1 MMEEDL
7 FYKRNS
13 SKLLWD
19 FQGERSHLAVELAG
33 VAGGGVGES
42 FLCGFG
48 ETVMGQEGVLGG
60 HGFSKK
66 EKGGKTV
73 SSFGTWLGFG
83 EIRLKGN

>member
-1 MMEEDL
+1 
-7 FYKRNS
+7 
-13 SKLLWD
+13 
-19 FQGERSHLAVELAG
+19 
-33 VAGGGVGES
+33 
-42 FLCGFG
+42 
-48 ETVMGQEGVLGG
+48 MGQEGVLGG